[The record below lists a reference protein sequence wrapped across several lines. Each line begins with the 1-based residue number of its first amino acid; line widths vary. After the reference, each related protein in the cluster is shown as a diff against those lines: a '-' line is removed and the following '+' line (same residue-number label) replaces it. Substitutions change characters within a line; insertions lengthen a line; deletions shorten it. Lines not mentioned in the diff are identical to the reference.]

1 MICLSI
7 KSSLSWRLIR
17 YPNFISRFQIN
28 LAQRVFPSLFLR
40 WTDNVII
47 FWMVY
52 FCFRYLKYFPSWM
65 SKHEFK
71 MNEANNKRVR
81 LWCLTPL
88 PAIVQ
93 LYRGGQFYW
102 WRKSEYP
109 EKNADFPQ
117 VTDNFHHIM
126 LPQVHLVWA
135 EFKLT
140 ALVVICTDCIGSCK
154 SNYHTMTFTAV
165 LQTTRSFRE
174 KRVNNTIK
182 GVGMTYQDI

>member
-109 EKNADFPQ
+109 EKNADLPQ

-174 KRVNNTIK
+174 QRVNNTIK
-182 GVGMTYQDI
+182 GVGMT